1 MKILK
6 SLLFALCVFCAM
18 PDAGACSRVVYQG
31 DSGLVLVGR
40 TLDWRTSIP
49 TNLYVYPRGVAR
61 QSMPSGPRLQ
71 WTSRYASVLAVGY
84 DGGVTEGMNERGLVM
99 NGLFCKGTIYR
110 TADSDSTSAVPV
122 VSLAM
127 FVSWFLD
134 NFATVAEVDDW
145 LRTADFAV
153 YGQSFDGGTA
163 STLHWAVTDATG
175 DNLLIEYTAGIMR
188 TYRGRDLTVLTNDPP
203 HPQMEA
209 IEAYWRTI
217 GGTNMLPGT
226 VRSADRYVRASY
238 FIGHVPK
245 GYAFPEAFAS
255 LSGIMGVVSV
265 PFGYELPGE
274 PNVSSTQW
282 TSVSDA
288 TSKCYWFRQAT
299 AISYLYIDLEGLS
312 LSKGSPILK
321 LDMARYG
328 NSTSG
333 CANALMVVSPGFTPM
348 W

>member
-1 MKILK
+1 
-6 SLLFALCVFCAM
+6 
-18 PDAGACSRVVYQG
+18 
-31 DSGLVLVGR
+31 
-40 TLDWRTSIP
+40 
-49 TNLYVYPRGVAR
+49 
-61 QSMPSGPRLQ
+61 
-71 WTSRYASVLAVGY
+71 
-84 DGGVTEGMNERGLVM
+84 
-99 NGLFCKGTIYR
+99 
-110 TADSDSTSAVPV
+110 
-122 VSLAM
+122 
-127 FVSWFLD
+127 
-134 NFATVAEVDDW
+134 
-145 LRTADFAV
+145 
-153 YGQSFDGGTA
+153 
-163 STLHWAVTDATG
+163 
-175 DNLLIEYTAGIMR
+175 
-188 TYRGRDLTVLTNDPP
+188 
-203 HPQMEA
+203 
-209 IEAYWRTI
+209 
-217 GGTNMLPGT
+217 MLPGT